1 MVSIHATIDALT
13 TAHPVHDARHTAPV
27 NDARLPP
34 APPPTASSDDAL
46 TRALDPERFRRE
58 AHAAVDRLADH
69 LAQITAEGAHPVLPW
84 QPPEDAVA
92 AFALPPDDA
101 PPEARPSLDALLARL
116 LAASQRLQHPRYVGH
131 QVSAPLPQTAITHL
145 ARGLLN
151 NGLAIYEMG
160 PPGLGMERAVLDAL
174 ARRAGFG
181 AEADGVFVSGGSV
194 GNLTA
199 LLAARQARAGF
210 DVWRHG
216 LRAGDAPLALVC
228 SDQTHYCVDRAARV
242 MGLGDE
248 GVIVVPTDDELRM
261 RGPAL
266 AGALDDA
273 ARRGLR
279 VFAVVASAGAT
290 AAGTFDPLDELAD
303 VCSARGVWLH
313 VDGAHGASALFSAQ
327 HRHRLAGVARA
338 DSLVWDA
345 HKLLLVPSLATTVL
359 YRDGRRTWE
368 AFAQEASYLFA
379 GSDPRARWFDLGTR
393 TLECTKPNLAL
404 DLYAILAVHGPGLL
418 AAHVDRTTAL
428 AAALADRI
436 EAAPD
441 FRLAVRPATNIVCF
455 RVEPESLAGDADAL
469 DALQDT
475 VRDTL
480 VRDGGFYLVRTR
492 LRGRTWLRTTLMS
505 PYTHERD
512 LDALLEAV
520 HACATRLARR

>member
-1 MVSIHATIDALT
+1 
-13 TAHPVHDARHTAPV
+13 
-27 NDARLPP
+27 
-34 APPPTASSDDAL
+34 
-46 TRALDPERFRRE
+46 
-58 AHAAVDRLADH
+58 
-69 LAQITAEGAHPVLPW
+69 
-84 QPPEDAVA
+84 
-92 AFALPPDDA
+92 
-101 PPEARPSLDALLARL
+101 
-116 LAASQRLQHPRYVGH
+116 
-131 QVSAPLPQTAITHL
+131 
-145 ARGLLN
+145 
-151 NGLAIYEMG
+151 
-160 PPGLGMERAVLDAL
+160 
-174 ARRAGFG
+174 
-181 AEADGVFVSGGSV
+181 
-194 GNLTA
+194 
-199 LLAARQARAGF
+199 
-210 DVWRHG
+210 
-216 LRAGDAPLALVC
+216 VC

-248 GVIVVPTDDELRM
+248 GVIVVPTDDALQLR
-261 RGPAL
+261 GAAL
-266 AGALDDA
+266 AEALDDA

-303 VCSARGVWLH
+303 VCTARGVWLH

-345 HKLLLVPSLATTVL
+345 HKLLLVPSLATAVL
-359 YRDGRRTWE
+359 YRDGHRTWE

-379 GSDPRARWFDLGTR
+379 GNDPRARWFDLGTR

-469 DALQDT
+469 DALQDA
-475 VRDTL
+475 VRDAL

-505 PYTHERD
+505 PYTQERD

-520 HACATRLARR
+520 RACATRLAQR